1 MNKRNPP
8 RKYREN
14 SPFSPDSCETN
25 NHTPSLACYN
35 KETNYKG
42 IGTSMIFP
50 AYLSFTFSLQARRDL
65 LIGNSARFLRR
76 LHTEHDI
83 RQQLLLHVIG
93 RLHDIKK
100 LLRKDDMATSAA
112 AASTANS

>member
-1 MNKRNPP
+1 
-8 RKYREN
+8 
-14 SPFSPDSCETN
+14 
-25 NHTPSLACYN
+25 
-35 KETNYKG
+35 
-42 IGTSMIFP
+42 MIFP

-65 LIGNSARFLRR
+65 HISNSARFLRR

-83 RQQLLLHVIG
+83 RQQLLLHVVG

-100 LLRKDDMATSAA
+100 LLRKDDMATAAA